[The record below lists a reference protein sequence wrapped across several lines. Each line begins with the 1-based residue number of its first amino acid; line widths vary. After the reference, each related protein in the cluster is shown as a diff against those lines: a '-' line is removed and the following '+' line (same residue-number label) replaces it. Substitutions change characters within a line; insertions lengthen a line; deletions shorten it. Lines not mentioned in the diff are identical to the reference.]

1 MISMETIIM
10 IISRILSLDYNNNI
24 IITTVIMKTTERII
38 ITIEWESV

>member
-38 ITIEWESV
+38 ITIE